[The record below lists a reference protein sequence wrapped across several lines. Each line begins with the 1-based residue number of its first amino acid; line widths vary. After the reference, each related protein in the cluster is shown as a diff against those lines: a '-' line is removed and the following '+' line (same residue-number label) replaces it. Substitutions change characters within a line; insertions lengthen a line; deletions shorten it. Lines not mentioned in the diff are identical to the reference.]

1 VPWEATDGKVA
12 YVQVSPGATS
22 DDRLDSETAR
32 TTVLVVDDE
41 PRFHETIARY
51 LTGYRRLSAYNA
63 SQARKVLAKHH
74 VDVVLLDLRL
84 PDVSGLDLLKEW
96 QSERDDFEVVVVTCH
111 TDLANAVECVKAGAF
126 DFVAKT
132 HESYQ
137 RIGDHVERALAN
149 RRRKRALVET
159 RGEGFTREGLQL
171 IEHSHSRE
179 MRELVRELK
188 LVAATPLTVLLEGES
203 GVGKEVLA
211 RWIHQLSPR
220 AQSPFVAINM
230 AAVPGTLLESTLFG
244 HEKGAFSGAERLRL
258 GKFEMADGGT
268 LFLDEISELD
278 LGFQAKLLRALQE
291 REIERI
297 GGAEPVPVDLRIIAA
312 TNQDLEAAVR
322 AGKFRPDLWFRL
334 NVMRVRVP
342 PLRQRA
348 GDIPALVELLAR
360 RAAATMGREPPR
372 FKPEALD
379 ALREY
384 AWPGNV
390 RELENLV
397 MRMVALHPGV
407 AQIGIEDIPP
417 EYCLEHFGRL
427 ALSQAQQAL
436 DRNDRSM
443 YQQAMSHFE
452 RYLVRQTVD
461 RCHGNKAEAARI
473 LGISY
478 SSLKVKFGSTDPAD

>member
-1 VPWEATDGKVA
+1 M
-12 YVQVSPGATS
+12 QVLPGATS
-22 DDRLDSETAR
+22 VDRPDSDTAR

-63 SQARKVLAKHH
+63 AQARKVLAKHH

-84 PDVSGLDLLKEW
+84 PDVSGLDLLREW

-137 RIGDHVERALAN
+137 RISDHVERALAN
-149 RRRKRALVET
+149 RRRKRSLVES
-159 RGEGFTREGLQL
+159 RGEGPLREGLLQ

-188 LVAATPLTVLLEGES
+188 LVATTPLTVLLEGES
-203 GVGKEVLA
+203 GVGKELMA

-220 AQSPFVAINM
+220 SQSPFVAINM

-244 HEKGAFSGAERLRL
+244 HEKGAFTGADRLRM
-258 GKFEMADGGT
+258 GKFELADGGS

-278 LGFQAKLLRALQE
+278 MGFQAKLLRALQE

-297 GGAEPVPVDLRIIAA
+297 GGAEAVPVDLRIIAA
-312 TNQDLEAAVR
+312 TNQDLEAAVM
-322 AGKFRPDLWFRL
+322 AGKFRQDLWFRL

-342 PLRQRA
+342 PLRQRSA
-348 GDIPALVELLAR
+348 DIPALVELLAR
-360 RAAATMGREPPR
+360 RHAATMGREPPLFR
-372 FKPEALD
+372 PEAVD

-384 AWPGNV
+384 SWPGNV

-407 AQIGIEDIPP
+407 SEIGLDDIPP

-427 ALSQAQQAL
+427 ALSQAQAAA
-436 DRNDRSM
+436 DRTERSM
-443 YQQAMSHFE
+443 YQQAMTHFE
-452 RYLVRQTVD
+452 RYIVRQTVD
-461 RCHGNKAEAARI
+461 RCGGNKAEAARI

-478 SSLKVKFGSTDPAD
+478 SSLKVKFGQTDPTD

>member
-1 VPWEATDGKVA
+1 
-12 YVQVSPGATS
+12 
-22 DDRLDSETAR
+22 
-32 TTVLVVDDE
+32 
-41 PRFHETIARY
+41 
-51 LTGYRRLSAYNA
+51 
-63 SQARKVLAKHH
+63 

-84 PDVSGLDLLKEW
+84 PDVSGLDLLREW

-149 RRRKRALVET
+149 RRRKRTLAEA
-159 RGEGFTREGLQL
+159 RGEGALREGLQL
-171 IEHSHSRE
+171 IEHSHSRD
-179 MRELVRELK
+179 MREIVRDLK

-211 RWIHQLSPR
+211 RWIHQMSPR
-220 AQSPFVAINM
+220 SQAPFVAVNM

-244 HEKGAFSGAERLRL
+244 HEKGAFTGADRLRM
-258 GKFEMADGGT
+258 GKFELADGGT

-278 LGFQAKLLRALQE
+278 MSFQAKLLRALQE

-297 GGAEPVPVDLRIIAA
+297 GGAEAVPVDLRIIAA
-312 TNQDLEAAVR
+312 TNQDLESLVL
-322 AGKFRPDLWFRL
+322 AGKFRQDLWFRL

-342 PLRQRA
+342 PLRQRDA
-348 GDIPALVELLAR
+348 DIPALVELLAR
-360 RAAATMGREPPR
+360 RSAATMGRDPPVFR
-372 FKPEALD
+372 AEAID

-384 AWPGNV
+384 SWPGNV

-397 MRMVALHPGV
+397 MRLVALHPGV
-407 AQIGIEDIPP
+407 SEIGLDDIPP

-427 ALSQAQQAL
+427 ALSHAQAAA
-436 DRNDRSM
+436 DRGERSM

-452 RYLVRQTVD
+452 RYIVRQTVD
-461 RCHGNKAEAARI
+461 RCGGNKAEAARI

-478 SSLKVKFGSTDPAD
+478 SSLKVKFGQADPTD

>member
-1 VPWEATDGKVA
+1 
-12 YVQVSPGATS
+12 VQVLPGAS
-22 DDRLDSETAR
+22 SAERPEADPAR

-63 SQARKVLAKHH
+63 AQARKVLAKHH

-84 PDVSGLDLLKEW
+84 PDVSGIDLLREW

-149 RRRKRALVET
+149 RRRKRALVEV
-159 RGEGFTREGLQL
+159 RGGDSLLREGLQQ

-179 MRELVRELK
+179 MREVVRELK
-188 LVAATPLTVLLEGES
+188 LVATTPLTVLLEGES
-203 GVGKEVLA
+203 GVGKDLLA
-211 RWIHQLSPR
+211 RWIHQMSPR
-220 AQSPFVAINM
+220 AQGPFVAINM

-244 HEKGAFSGAERLRL
+244 HEKGAFTGADRLRL
-258 GKFEMADGGT
+258 GKFELADGGT
-268 LFLDEISELD
+268 LFLDEIGELD
-278 LGFQAKLLRALQE
+278 LSFQAKLLRALQE

-312 TNQDLEAAVR
+312 TNQDLEGAVV
-322 AGKFRPDLWFRL
+322 AGKFRQDLWFRL
-334 NVMRVRVP
+334 NVMRVPVP
-342 PLRQRA
+342 PLRQRSA
-348 GDIPALVELLAR
+348 DLPALVDLLSR
-360 RAAATMGREPPR
+360 RHAAAMGREAPR
-372 FKPEALD
+372 FRPEALD

-384 AWPGNV
+384 SWPGNV

-407 AQIGIEDIPP
+407 AEIGLEDIPP

-427 ALSQAQQAL
+427 ALSQAQAAA
-436 DRNDRSM
+436 DRHERSM

-452 RYLVRQTVD
+452 RYIVRQTVD
-461 RCHGNKAEAARI
+461 RCGGNKAEAARI

-478 SSLKVKFGSTDPAD
+478 SSLKVKFGQVDPSD